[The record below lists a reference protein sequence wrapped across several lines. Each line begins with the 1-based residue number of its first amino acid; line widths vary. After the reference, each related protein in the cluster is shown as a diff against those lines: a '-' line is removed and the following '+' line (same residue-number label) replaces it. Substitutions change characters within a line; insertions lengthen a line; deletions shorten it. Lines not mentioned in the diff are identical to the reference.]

1 MNIMW
6 IVQRREQYAWTVL
19 YREQYEWIVENRK
32 DGKKTRDG
40 RKKTPH
46 SWGVISQAKIRHK
59 GKETFDKNQDGSPKN
74 PKRTKL
80 SKTRKGV

>member
-1 MNIMW
+1 MQNSKK
-6 IVQRREQYAWTVL
+6 
-19 YREQYEWIVENRK
+19 NGK
-32 DGKKTRDG
+32 DGKKKRGG

-80 SKTRKGV
+80 SKKLTKECDYILKFKVDKCSKYKPIYRD